1 MKICFEKPL
10 QKAIIKERK
19 NRFIFLIEIGGE
31 IVEAHCPA
39 TGIILSVFQYDAPPF
54 RPPVNEAIY
63 LSFIEDLKNAK
74 TKGLENWQLNLKITE
89 NYVEILQVFRN
100 EYLNEL

>member
-1 MKICFEKPL
+1 MTRETTRVKHINSLAENL
-10 QKAIIKERK
+10 KENDR
-19 NRFIFLIEIGGE
+19 
-31 IVEAHCPA
+31 A
-39 TGIILSVFQYDAPPF
+39 IILSVFQYDAPPF

>member
-1 MKICFEKPL
+1 MTRETTRVIRRHMKIYFEKPL

-39 TGIILSVFQYDAPPF
+39 TGIIVY
-54 RPPVNEAIY
+54 
-63 LSFIEDLKNAK
+63 
-74 TKGLENWQLNLKITE
+74 
-89 NYVEILQVFRN
+89 
-100 EYLNEL
+100 